1 MPPPHR
7 ITEWLRRT
15 YPKPTVDPEWLDACL
30 AWISEELHLDN
41 INSQADEIISNVESQ
56 LLNSDLHDS
65 MLAGTGLP
73 LDIGTAENTRLR
85 GNILVQIQGIT
96 EIGHSAFSLQNV
108 QQTRMDRADLA
119 GLGGEEE
126 EDEDEGPI
134 PKYPRSMLRFD
145 LTDGSNSVR
154 AIEFRRLPDLELGVT
169 PLGYKVRE
177 KGSFIVL
184 PGILGCLI
192 FLFFPK

>member
-1 MPPPHR
+1 MPAPPC

-30 AWISEELHLDN
+30 AWISEELHLND
-41 INSQADEIISNVESQ
+41 INAQAEEIISNVESQ

-65 MLAGTGLP
+65 MSAGTGLP
-73 LDIGTAENTRLR
+73 RDIGTAENTVLQ
-85 GNILVQIQGIT
+85 GHTLVQMQGIT

-108 QQTRMDRADLA
+108 QQMRSDRADLA
-119 GLGGEEE
+119 GLGEQGE
-126 EDEDEGPI
+126 EDEGPI

-154 AIEFRRLPDLELGVT
+154 AIEFRRLPALELGVT
-169 PLGYKVRE
+169 PL
-177 KGSFIVL
+177 
-184 PGILGCLI
+184 
-192 FLFFPK
+192 